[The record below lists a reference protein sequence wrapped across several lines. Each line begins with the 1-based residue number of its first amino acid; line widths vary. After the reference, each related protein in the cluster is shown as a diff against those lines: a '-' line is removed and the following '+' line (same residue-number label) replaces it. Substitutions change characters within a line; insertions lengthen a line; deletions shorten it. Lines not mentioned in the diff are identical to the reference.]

1 VPGVDR
7 ITVTLPR
14 ELIDEI
20 DRWDSNRSRFVA
32 GAVREEVERRR
43 REELKRSLEAPHEQA
58 EELAEAGFDDWASRL
73 PAEDATGLVDLE
85 GGSAVRWIPGRGWE
99 QPE

>member
-1 VPGVDR
+1 MPNLERV
-7 ITVTLPR
+7 TVTLPS
-14 ELIDEI
+14 ELVDEI
-20 DRWDSNRSRFVA
+20 DRWDRNRSRFVA

-73 PAEDATGLVDLE
+73 PAEDAEGLVDPD
-85 GGSAVRWIPGRGWE
+85 GGTALRWTPGRGWE
-99 QPE
+99 EPE